1 MRSILHNASL
11 RSFRVWQRDLDVYLT
26 NWRTEFLPPLSEPV
40 LYVFAF
46 GFGLGSLIHNVHYQ
60 GRELSYLRFMAP
72 GIVAVAIMFWSYFET
87 TYSSFVRMYYQRTFD
102 AILATP
108 LLVEDVILG
117 ELLWG
122 ATKAVIASTIML
134 CMLALLGLVT
144 WPSALWVIPLS
155 GIAGVLFS
163 ALGLVVTSVT
173 RNISSFNLP
182 MFLMIMPMFMF
193 SGTFFPVSILPKW
206 ALAIAWCLP
215 LTHVSHLV
223 RAAVLGWP
231 RGPLLAASVLYVVLL
246 AAVLSAL
253 ALKLMKRRLIQ

>member
-1 MRSILHNASL
+1 MRAILRNTSL
-11 RSFRVWQRDLDVYLT
+11 RSFRVWRRDLDVYLT
-26 NWRTEFLPPLSEPV
+26 NWKTEFLPPLSEPV

-46 GFGLGSLIHNVHYQ
+46 GFGLGSLIHNIHYQ
-60 GRELSYLRFMAP
+60 GLELTYLRFMAP

-134 CMLALLGLVT
+134 GMLALLGLVT

-155 GIAGVLFS
+155 AIAGVLFS

-173 RNISSFNLP
+173 KNISSFNLP

-206 ALAIAWCLP
+206 ALAVAWCLP
-215 LTHVSHLV
+215 LTHVSYLV

-231 RGPLLAASVLYVVLL
+231 RGPLVVSSLYVVVV

-253 ALKLMKRRLIQ
+253 ALARMKRRLIQ

>member
-1 MRSILHNASL
+1 MRGILRNLSL
-11 RSFRVWQRDLDVYLT
+11 RAFRVWQRDLDVYLT
-26 NWRTEFLPPLSEPV
+26 NWKTEFLPPLSEPI

-46 GFGLGSLIHNVHYQ
+46 GFGLGSLIHKVRYQ
-60 GRELSYLRFMAP
+60 GHELTYLRFMAP

-122 ATKAVIASTIML
+122 ATKAVIATSIML
-134 CMLALLGLVT
+134 GILTLLGLVA
-144 WPSALWVIPLS
+144 WPAGLWVLPIAVLA
-155 GIAGVLFS
+155 GILFS

-173 RNISSFNLP
+173 KNISSFNLP
-182 MFLMIMPMFMF
+182 MFLGIMPMFMF
-193 SGTFFPVSILPKW
+193 SGTFFPVNVLPPW
-206 ALAIAWCLP
+206 ALWIAWALP

-231 RGPLLAASVLYVVLL
+231 RIQLVWSALYVAVG
-246 AAVLSAL
+246 AAILSAM
-253 ALKLMKRRLIQ
+253 ALRLMKRRLIQ

>member
-1 MRSILHNASL
+1 MRGILANVSL
-11 RSFRVWQRDLDVYLT
+11 RAFRVWQRDLDVYLT
-26 NWRTEFLPPLSEPV
+26 NWKTEFLPPLTEPV

-46 GFGLGSLIHNVHYQ
+46 GFGLGSLIHKIQYE
-60 GRELSYLRFMAP
+60 GRELTYLRFMAP

-122 ATKAVIASTIML
+122 ATKAVIASSIML
-134 CMLALLGLVT
+134 GVLTALGLVA
-144 WPSALWVIPLS
+144 WPAGLWVLPLS
-155 GIAGVLFS
+155 VIAGVLFS
-163 ALGLVVTSVT
+163 SLGLIITSVT
-173 RNISSFNLP
+173 KNISSFNLP

-193 SGTFFPVSILPKW
+193 SGTFFPVSILPRW

-215 LTHVSHLV
+215 LTHVSYLV

-231 RGPLLAASVLYVVLL
+231 RGQIWISVLYVTVL
-246 AAVLSAL
+246 AL
-253 ALKLMKRRLIQ
+253 ALAAISLRLMKRRLIQ

>member
-1 MRSILHNASL
+1 MRLILGNLSL
-11 RSFRVWQRDLDVYLT
+11 RAFRVWQRDLDVYLT
-26 NWRTEFLPPLSEPV
+26 NWKTEFLPPLTEPV

-46 GFGLGSLIHNVHYQ
+46 GFGLGSLIHKIQYE
-60 GRELSYLRFMAP
+60 GRELTYLRFMAP

-122 ATKAVIASTIML
+122 ATKAVIASSIML
-134 CMLALLGLVT
+134 GVLTALGLVA
-144 WPSALWVIPLS
+144 WPAGLWVLPLS
-155 GIAGVLFS
+155 VIAGVLFS
-163 ALGLVVTSVT
+163 SLGLIITSVT
-173 RNISSFNLP
+173 KNISSFNLP

-193 SGTFFPVSILPKW
+193 SGTFFPVSILPRW

-215 LTHVSHLV
+215 LTHVSYLV

-231 RGPLLAASVLYVVLL
+231 RGQIWISVLYVTVL
-246 AAVLSAL
+246 AL
-253 ALKLMKRRLIQ
+253 ALAAISLRLMKRRLIQ

>member
-1 MRSILHNASL
+1 MRAILRNVSL
-11 RSFRVWQRDLDVYLT
+11 RSLRVWRRDLDVYLT
-26 NWRTEFLPPLSEPV
+26 NWKTEFLPPLSEPV

-46 GFGLGSLIHNVHYQ
+46 GFGLGSLIHTIHYE
-60 GRELSYLRFMAP
+60 GRELTYLRFMAP

-134 CMLALLGLVT
+134 GMLALLGLVT
-144 WPSALWVIPLS
+144 WPPALWVIPLS
-155 GIAGVLFS
+155 AVAGVLFS

-173 RNISSFNLP
+173 KNISSFNLP

-206 ALAIAWCLP
+206 ALVIAWCLP
-215 LTHVSHLV
+215 LTHVSYLV

-231 RGPLLAASVLYVVLL
+231 RGPLAVSALYVAVL
-246 AAVLSAL
+246 AVVLSAL
-253 ALKLMKRRLIQ
+253 ALRLMKRRLIQ

>member
-1 MRSILHNASL
+1 MREILGNVSL
-11 RSFRVWQRDLDVYLT
+11 RAFRVWQRDLDVYLT
-26 NWRTEFLPPLSEPV
+26 NWKTEFLPPLSEPI
-40 LYVFAF
+40 LYVLAF
-46 GFGLGSLIHNVHYQ
+46 GLGLGSLIHVVRYE

-122 ATKAVIASTIML
+122 ATKALIACVIML
-134 CMLALLGLVT
+134 GVLTLLGLVS
-144 WPSALWVIPLS
+144 WPSGLWVVPVAVL
-155 GIAGVLFS
+155 AGTMFS

-173 RNISSFNLP
+173 KNISSFNLP

-193 SGTFFPVSILPKW
+193 SGTFFPVSILPRW

-215 LTHVSHLV
+215 LTHVSYLV
-223 RAAVLGWP
+223 RAAVLNSW
-231 RGPLLAASVLYVVLL
+231 RGPVVWSAVYVLVFAA
-246 AAVLSAL
+246 ALSGMSL
-253 ALKLMKRRLIQ
+253 RLMKRRLIA

>member
-1 MRSILHNASL
+1 
-11 RSFRVWQRDLDVYLT
+11 
-26 NWRTEFLPPLSEPV
+26 
-40 LYVFAF
+40 
-46 GFGLGSLIHNVHYQ
+46 
-60 GRELSYLRFMAP
+60 
-72 GIVAVAIMFWSYFET
+72 MFWSYFET

-134 CMLALLGLVT
+134 GVLSLLGLVS
-144 WPSALWVIPLS
+144 WPAGLWVIPLS
-155 GIAGVLFS
+155 MVAGVMFS

-173 RNISSFNLP
+173 KNISSFNLP
-182 MFLMIMPMFMF
+182 MFLMVMPMFMF
-193 SGTFFPVSILPKW
+193 SGTFFPVSILPRW

-215 LTHVSHLV
+215 LTHVSYLV

-231 RGPLLAASVLYVVLL
+231 RGPLIWSVLYILAL
-246 AAVLSAL
+246 AAVLSAS